1 MDAKTRKIR
10 IIVCVV
16 AFLLTSAF
24 TWGLISAGIDLAQ
37 HTRELGGGPESWA
50 IRSDHWMLALA
61 NVLVPVF
68 FLGGIIWLVMKKPT
82 SDD

>member
-1 MDAKTRKIR
+1 MDAKTRKVLVIS
-10 IIVCVV
+10 CVA
-16 AFLLTSAF
+16 AFLLTRAF
-24 TWGLISAGIDLAQ
+24 TWGVISAGIDLAQ

-50 IRSDHWMLALA
+50 VRSDHWTLALA

-82 SDD
+82 LDD